1 MLLSSIEIQ
10 GFKSFADKTVLKF
23 GKGIT
28 AVVGPNGSGKSNISD
43 AVRWVLGEQS
53 TKSLRG
59 QSMEDVIFGG
69 TESRRPHGYCEVTL
83 NINNTDRSLN
93 FDNDFVAITRR
104 YYRSHES
111 EYAINNVS
119 VRLKDIHELFMD
131 TGLGRDGY
139 SMIGQ
144 GKIDNIISSKSGE
157 RRDIFEEAAGIS
169 KYRYRKIEAERKLTA
184 AEDNLLRLHDIVDE
198 LEARVGPLAEQSQ
211 KAEKFLELA
220 SQKKELEIGLW
231 LYALNNSKEL
241 LRAQESKIAAAQL
254 SYREIEQSLEEF
266 DRKTEQNTSLFAK
279 LTSDIEGE
287 RLNISSFNEEIVKA
301 EGVITVLQ
309 NDIAHNNESVN
320 RLNEEKISLA
330 ATDTTALAEI
340 ENLNAKAT
348 NKQTEKNDL
357 EEKLYTLER
366 ELSELLSD
374 SDSIS
379 RKIENQIRELNVL
392 SAKSA
397 DKRVM
402 LVTADTSIEE
412 LTSRDNTLKDI
423 IASREAE
430 IFSLDKEFS
439 ETDEML
445 KAIEENANSIE
456 NSLKG
461 YELRLNGKKE
471 AENSLKEELD
481 NTNLD
486 IQAKLRRA
494 QILRDLENN
503 MEGFQHSVKF
513 LMSKAET
520 GLVRGIL
527 GPVSKLIDVNKKYSM
542 AIEAALANAIQNIV
556 TDTESNAK
564 QAINFLKNNKGGR
577 ATFLPVNTIKAREF
591 KESGFEDSDGYIGI
605 ASDLVKCDNKY
616 KEIVKYL
623 LGAVIVAEDIDYA
636 TAIAKKQGYR
646 VKVVTLDG
654 QVVNV
659 GGSLTGGSVGKNSGL
674 LSRSN
679 DIKVIESQIE
689 DLKNKAEKLS
699 KDYTEA
705 QGQVNLVLA
714 DIDALKA
721 DYTTANEDKIRAL
734 AEIKRIDDM
743 RKNTLELLNSAKA
756 EQTENANKVEELK
769 AESLKSAN
777 EIAEIESLKATIQ
790 AEIDSMTG
798 GRDNLNESRE
808 ALTSNITELKLSL
821 IEIGKDIESINLS
834 AENLNKNIAERTV
847 RIAAIDSELAALQFK
862 NENLE
867 NEIAIAY
874 DGIEEFK
881 NKIADSEKSIS
892 DYIEK
897 RNLTEKSGV
906 ELRNSERENTLMREK
921 IGGELARLTERKEAM
936 MREYDEV
943 IRKLYD
949 EYELT
954 RSEAEKI
961 GIEIENP
968 TTAKK
973 DLTDI
978 KNKIRSLGNVNVSAI
993 EEYKEVSERYNFL
1006 SSQIND
1012 LEASRAQLYKLINQ
1026 LTVQMQEIF
1035 TEGFT
1040 KISQNFSKTFTE
1052 LFGGGTASLS
1062 LSDPDNILESG
1073 IDINVKLPGKNVP
1086 SLDGLSGGEKALIA
1100 LSIYFAIMRVN
1111 APPFCFLDEVDT
1123 ALDDINVERFADYMR
1138 SSEFATQ
1145 FICVTHRRGTM
1156 EAADMLYG
1164 VTMQEKGITKLLELN
1179 VSELEKKLHLDSQ
1192 GV

>member
-69 TESRRPHGYCEVTL
+69 TETRRPHGFCEVTL

-169 KYRYRKIEAERKLTA
+169 KYRYRKLEAERKLSA

-198 LEARVGPLAEQSQ
+198 LESRVGPLEEQSR
-211 KAEKFLELA
+211 KAQKFLELA
-220 SQKKELEIGLW
+220 AQKKELEIGLW
-231 LYALNNSKEL
+231 LYTLNNSKEA
-241 LRAQESKIAAAQL
+241 LRNQESKIAAAQL
-254 SYREIEQSLEEF
+254 SYREIEQALEEF
-266 DRKTEQNTSLFAK
+266 DRRTEQNTSLFAK

-309 NDIAHNNESVN
+309 NDIAHNNESIE
-320 RLNEEKISLA
+320 RLSEEKSSLGDSHNSAVLEIEQLNISASEKKQSLA
-330 ATDTTALAEI
+330 E
-340 ENLNAKAT
+340 
-348 NKQTEKNDL
+348 L
-357 EEKLYTLER
+357 EEKLHVLENQ
-366 ELSELLSD
+366 LAELLTD

-392 SAKSA
+392 SASSA
-397 DKRVM
+397 DMRVKM
-402 LVTADTSIEE
+402 VTADTSIEE
-412 LTSRDNTLKDI
+412 ITARNTALDELI
-423 IASREAE
+423 TARNGEIAH
-430 IFSLDKEFS
+430 LDGEFS
-439 ETDEML
+439 ETDTLL
-445 KAIEENANSIE
+445 KKLDENARSIQ

-461 YELRLNGKKE
+461 YELRLNSKKE
-471 AENSLKEELD
+471 AADKLKTDLD
-481 NTNLD
+481 NINLD
-486 IQAKLRRA
+486 IEAKLRRV
-494 QILRDLENN
+494 QILTDLENN
-503 MEGFQHSVKF
+503 MEGFAHSVKF
-513 LMSKAET
+513 VMNKAEM
-520 GLVRGIL
+520 GVLRGIC
-527 GPVSKLIDVNKKYSM
+527 GPVSKLIDVDKKYSI
-542 AIEAALANAIQNIV
+542 AIEAALSNAIQNVI
-556 TDTESNAK
+556 TESESDAK
-564 QAINFLKNNKGGR
+564 KAINFLKSNKGGR
-577 ATFLPVNTIKAREF
+577 ATFLPVNTIKSREF
-591 KESGFEDSDGYIGI
+591 KEHGFEKMDGYIGI
-605 ASDLVKCDNKY
+605 ASDLIKCDKKY
-616 KEIVKYL
+616 TEIVKYL
-623 LGAVIVAEDIDYA
+623 LGAVVVAEDIDYA
-636 TAIAKKQGYR
+636 TAIAKNQGYR

-654 QVVNV
+654 QVVNP
-659 GGSLTGGSVGKNSGL
+659 GGSLTGGSVSKNSGL
-674 LSRSN
+674 LSRAN
-679 DIKVIESQIE
+679 DIKAIEQEI
-689 DLKNKAEKLS
+689 EKLKS
-699 KDYTEA
+699 RSEDTAQKLNEA
-705 QGQVNLVLA
+705 QNAVNEVMA
-714 DIDALKA
+714 DITAMNA
-721 DYTTANEDKIRAL
+721 DLTTVNEDKIRTASEVKRLTELRDNVKSAL
-734 AEIKRIDDM
+734 
-743 RKNTLELLNSAKA
+743 LELQN
-756 EQTENANKVEELK
+756 ER
-769 AESLKSAN
+769 SAN
-777 EIAEIESLKATIQ
+777 EQKIEQLKTASTASAKEISEIEAKKTEIQ
-790 AEIDSMTG
+790 SEIDRMTG
-798 GRDNLNESRE
+798 GRDNLNATRE
-808 ALTSNITELKLSL
+808 DLTNKITELKLSV
-821 IEIGKDIESINLS
+821 IEVGKDIETINLS
-834 AENLNKNIAERTV
+834 TENINKSIAERTERV
-847 RIAAIDSELAALQFK
+847 NAIDSEIAALQFK
-862 NENLE
+862 NENLK
-867 NEIAIAY
+867 NEIETVG

-881 NKIADSEKSIS
+881 NKITDSENNIK
-892 DYIEK
+892 DYIER
-897 RNLTEKSGV
+897 RNQTEKSGI
-906 ELRNSERENTLMREK
+906 ELRNSERENTLQREK
-921 IGGELARLTERKEAM
+921 IGGELARLTERKEVM
-936 MREYDEV
+936 MREYDDV
-943 IRKLYD
+943 IRRLYD

-968 TTAKK
+968 TAAKK

-1006 SSQIND
+1006 SAQIND
-1012 LEASRAQLYKLINQ
+1012 VEASRAQLNKLINQ
-1026 LTVQMQEIF
+1026 LTSQMQEIF
-1035 TEGFT
+1035 TEGFQ
-1040 KISQNFSKTFTE
+1040 KISQNFSKTFSE

-1062 LSDPDNILESG
+1062 LSDPENILESG

-1123 ALDDINVERFADYMR
+1123 ALDDINVERFAEYMR

-1164 VTMQEKGITKLLELN
+1164 VTMQEKGVTKLLELN
-1179 VSELEKKLHLDSQ
+1179 VLELEKKLLETN
-1192 GV
+1192 

>member
-69 TESRRPHGYCEVTL
+69 TETRRPHGFCEVTL

-169 KYRYRKIEAERKLTA
+169 KYRYRKLEAERKLSA

-198 LEARVGPLAEQSQ
+198 LESRVGPLEEQSR
-211 KAEKFLELA
+211 KAQKFLELA

-231 LYALNNSKEL
+231 LYTLNNSKEA
-241 LRAQESKIAAAQL
+241 LRNQESKIAAAQL
-254 SYREIEQSLEEF
+254 SYREIEQALEEF

-301 EGVITVLQ
+301 EGVITVLE
-309 NDIAHNNESVN
+309 NDIAHNNESIE
-320 RLNEEKISLA
+320 RLTEEKNNLGDSHNSAVAQIEQLNNSAEAKKQSLA
-330 ATDTTALAEI
+330 ELEAKLHGLENQLAE
-340 ENLNAKAT
+340 
-348 NKQTEKNDL
+348 
-357 EEKLYTLER
+357 
-366 ELSELLSD
+366 LLTD

-379 RKIENQIRELNVL
+379 RKIENQIRELNIL
-392 SAKSA
+392 SASSA
-397 DKRVM
+397 DMRVKM
-402 LVTADTSIEE
+402 VTADTSIEE
-412 LTSRDNTLKDI
+412 ITARNTALGELI
-423 IASREAE
+423 TARNGE
-430 IFSLDKEFS
+430 ISYLDGEFC
-439 ETDEML
+439 ETDALL
-445 KAIEENANSIE
+445 KKLEENAQSIQ

-461 YELRLNGKKE
+461 YELRLNTKKE
-471 AENSLKEELD
+471 TADKLKAELD
-481 NTNLD
+481 NLNLD
-486 IQAKLRRA
+486 IEAKLRRA
-494 QILRDLENN
+494 QILTDLENN
-503 MEGFQHSVKF
+503 MEGFAHSVKF
-513 LMSKAET
+513 VMNKAEM
-520 GLVRGIL
+520 GILRGIC
-527 GPVSKLIDVNKKYSM
+527 GPVSKLIDVDKKYSI
-542 AIEAALANAIQNIV
+542 AIEAALSNAIQNII
-556 TDTESNAK
+556 TDSESDAK
-564 QAINFLKNNKGGR
+564 KAINFLKSNKGGR
-577 ATFLPVNTIKAREF
+577 ATFLPVNTIKSREF
-591 KESGFEDSDGYIGI
+591 KEHGFESMEGYIGI
-605 ASDLVKCDNKY
+605 ASDLIKCDKKY
-616 KEIVKYL
+616 TEIVKYL
-623 LGAVIVAEDIDYA
+623 LGAVVVAEDIDYA
-636 TAIAKKQGYR
+636 TAIAKNQGYR

-654 QVVNV
+654 QVVNP

-674 LSRSN
+674 LSRAN
-679 DIKVIESQIE
+679 DIKAIEQEIEKLKQKADDIAQKLNESQ
-689 DLKNKAEKLS
+689 S
-699 KDYTEA
+699 S
-705 QGQVNLVLA
+705 VNEVMA
-714 DIDALKA
+714 DITAMNAEL
-721 DYTTANEDKIRAL
+721 TTVNEDKIRTIAEVKRLTELRDNAKSAL
-734 AEIKRIDDM
+734 
-743 RKNTLELLNSAKA
+743 LELQNERTSNEQKIEQLKTASVESAKEISEIEA
-756 EQTENANKVEELK
+756 KKTEIQTE
-769 AESLKSAN
+769 
-777 EIAEIESLKATIQ
+777 
-790 AEIDSMTG
+790 IDRMTG
-798 GRDNLNESRE
+798 GRDNLNATRE
-808 ALTSNITELKLSL
+808 DLTNKITELKLSV
-821 IEIGKDIESINLS
+821 IEVGKDIETINLS
-834 AENLNKNIAERTV
+834 AENINKSIAERTERV
-847 RIAAIDSELAALQFK
+847 NAIDSEIAALQFK
-862 NENLE
+862 NENLKS
-867 NEIAIAY
+867 EIETVG
-874 DGIEEFK
+874 DGIEEFR
-881 NKIADSEKSIS
+881 NKITDSENNIKE
-892 DYIEK
+892 YIEK

-906 ELRNSERENTLMREK
+906 ELRNSERENTLQREK
-921 IGGELARLTERKEAM
+921 IGGELARLTERKEVM
-936 MREYDEV
+936 MREYDDV
-943 IRKLYD
+943 IRRLYD

-968 TTAKK
+968 TAAKK

-1006 SSQIND
+1006 SEQIND
-1012 LEASRAQLYKLINQ
+1012 VEASRAQLNKLINQ
-1026 LTVQMQEIF
+1026 LTSQMQEIF
-1035 TEGFT
+1035 TEGFQ

-1062 LSDPDNILESG
+1062 LSDPENILESG

-1123 ALDDINVERFADYMR
+1123 ALDDINVERFAEYMR

-1164 VTMQEKGITKLLELN
+1164 VTMQEKGVTKLLELN
-1179 VSELEKKLHLDSQ
+1179 VSELEKKLLETN
-1192 GV
+1192 

>member
-69 TESRRPHGYCEVTL
+69 TETRRPHGFCEVTL

-104 YYRSHES
+104 YYRSHEG

-169 KYRYRKIEAERKLTA
+169 KYRYRKIEAERKLAA
-184 AEDNLLRLHDIVDE
+184 AEENLLRLHDIVDE
-198 LEARVGPLAEQSQ
+198 LESRVGPLEEQSK
-211 KAEKFLELA
+211 KAQKFLELA
-220 SQKKELEIGLW
+220 EQKKELEIGLW
-231 LYALNNSKEL
+231 LYTLNNSKKA
-241 LRAQESKIAAAQL
+241 LRSQESKIAAAQL
-254 SYREIEQSLEEF
+254 SYRQIEDALAEF

-287 RLNISSFNEEIVKA
+287 RLTISSLNEEIVKA
-301 EGVITVLQ
+301 DGAVTVLN
-309 NDIAHNNESVN
+309 NDILHNGESIS
-320 RLNEEKISLA
+320 RLKEEKNTLISSDSFA
-330 ATDTTALAEI
+330 QAEI
-340 ENLNAKAT
+340 EEKKKSAE
-348 NKQTEKNDL
+348 EKNNQKTEL
-357 EEKLYTLER
+357 ENKLHELEKK
-366 ELSELLSD
+366 LSELLENGD
-374 SDSIS
+374 QIS

-397 DKRVM
+397 DMRVEM
-402 LVTADTSIEE
+402 VTADTSIEE
-412 LTSRDNTLKDI
+412 ITTRQGESTEILSSQEK
-423 IASREAE
+423 E
-430 IFSLDKEFS
+430 IFSLKNEFS
-439 ETDEML
+439 ENNKL
-445 KAIEENANSIE
+445 LNSIEENLNSMN

-461 YELRLNGKKE
+461 YEMRLDSRKE
-471 AENSLKEELD
+471 GVEKLKTELD
-481 NTNLD
+481 NVNLD
-486 IQAKLRRA
+486 IEAKKRRI
-494 QILRDLENN
+494 QILKDLENN
-503 MEGFQHSVKF
+503 MEGFAHSVKF
-513 LMSKAET
+513 VMTQSST
-520 GLVRGIL
+520 GIL
-527 GPVSKLIDVNKKYSM
+527 KGICGPVSKLIEVEGKYSI
-542 AIEAALANAIQNIV
+542 AIETALSNAIQNIV
-556 TDTESNAK
+556 TETEKDAK
-564 QAINFLKNNKGGR
+564 NAINYLKNNKGGR
-577 ATFLPVNTIKAREF
+577 ATFLPVATIKAREF
-591 KESGFEDSDGYIGI
+591 KEHGFEDMLGYVGI
-605 ASDLVKCDNKY
+605 ASDLVKTDDKY

-623 LGAVIVAEDIDYA
+623 LGGAVIAEDIDSA
-636 TAIAKKQGYR
+636 TAIAKKFGYR
-646 VKVVTLDG
+646 IKVVTLDG
-654 QVVNV
+654 QVVNP
-659 GGSLTGGSVGKNSGL
+659 GGSLTGGSLVKNSGI

-679 DIKVIESQIE
+679 DIKNIQADV
-689 DLKNKAEKLS
+689 EKLTDKANELNES
-699 KDYTEA
+699 LNNANNSLAE
-705 QGQVNLVLA
+705 VLA
-714 DIDALKA
+714 DIEALRA
-721 DYTTANEDKIRAL
+721 DMTTSNEDKIRTVA
-734 AEIKRIDDM
+734 
-743 RKNTLELLNSAKA
+743 
-756 EQTENANKVEELK
+756 ELK
-769 AESLKSAN
+769 RVNDLISNLEISITNIKNSQNADKQKCEQLKETSSNAAKEIAVIEAKKN
-777 EIAEIESLKATIQ
+777 EIQ
-790 AEIDSMTG
+790 ALIDEMTG
-798 GRDNLNESRE
+798 GRDNLNSTRE
-808 ALTSNITELKLSL
+808 ELTANITQFKLSI
-821 IEIGKDIESINLS
+821 IEIEKDIESLNAVADNLQ
-834 AENLNKNIAERTV
+834 AAITDRALRTQS
-847 RIAAIDSELAALQFK
+847 IDSEIAVLQFK
-862 NENLE
+862 NENL
-867 NEIAIAY
+867 NSEIEKIN
-874 DGIEEFK
+874 DSIEDYKQRQEDCRK
-881 NKIADSEKSIS
+881 NIDQL
-892 DYIEK
+892 IEK
-897 RNLTEKSGV
+897 RNLTEKAGV
-906 ELRNSERENTLMREK
+906 ELRNSEKENTLHREK
-921 IGGELARLTERKEAM
+921 IGGELARLTERKEVM

-954 RSEAEKI
+954 RSEAEQI

-968 TTAKK
+968 SQARKTLAET
-973 DLTDI
+973 

-1006 SSQIND
+1006 SAQID
-1012 LEASRAQLYKLINQ
+1012 DVEATRVQLHKLINQ
-1026 LTVQMQEIF
+1026 LTSQMQEIF
-1035 TEGFT
+1035 VEGFQ
-1040 KISQNFSKTFTE
+1040 KINQNFTKTFSE

-1123 ALDDINVERFADYMR
+1123 ALDDINVDRFAEYMK
-1138 SSEFATQ
+1138 SSDFSTQ

-1179 VSELEKKLHLDSQ
+1179 VSELEKKLLDNKVS
-1192 GV
+1192 